1 MWAELAQFFL
11 RFGVSQMRPR
21 IIPCLKSEHYNRFM
35 QALAIVALS
44 ILAAVCYGIV
54 HDQITARVCVE
65 YFTIGHPQVLTVPT
79 DSPTVLGFVW
89 GVIATWWVGLG
100 LGVPL
105 ALAARVGA
113 RPKKSVRQLI
123 RPLFVLMA
131 VAGMLALCAGIVGYV
146 AASRDWVAL
155 YGPLGRR
162 VPQEAHARFIADL
175 FAHNMSYAIGAL
187 GGIVLIVRTWRS
199 RRIAPK
205 E

>member
-1 MWAELAQFFL
+1 ML
-11 RFGVSQMRPR
+11 
-21 IIPCLKSEHYNRFM
+21 EHYNRVM

-44 ILAAVCYGIV
+44 ILAAVSYGIV

-100 LGVPL
+100 LGIPL
-105 ALAARVGA
+105 ALAARLGS
-113 RPKKSVRQLI
+113 RPKKSARDLI
-123 RPLFVLMA
+123 RPLFVLMV
-131 VAGMLALCAGIVGYV
+131 VAGVLALIAGIVGYI

-155 YGPLGRR
+155 YGPLGRQ
-162 VPQEAHARFIADL
+162 VPEQRHARFIADL
-175 FAHNMSYAIGAL
+175 FAHNMSYAVGGI

-199 RRIAPK
+199 RRTGLN